1 VSILL
6 KHHGSSFSTLV
17 WEERLKIAS
26 RLLSSATSNDLS
38 VSKVAYGMGFKSL
51 AHFSRKFKAAF
62 NMSPS
67 EYRSMSR
74 VDAAPQHLEC
84 ADARRVSL
92 Q

>member
-1 VSILL
+1 
-6 KHHGSSFSTLV
+6 
-17 WEERLKIAS
+17 
-26 RLLSSATSNDLS
+26 
-38 VSKVAYGMGFKSL
+38 MGFKSL

-74 VDAAPQHLEC
+74 MDAAHRNLEL
-84 ADARRVSL
+84 AAARRVSL